1 MGLTREQIEAYNENG
16 FVVAKGVL
24 DASDTQ
30 PVIDE
35 LVEFIDHRAREL
47 FEQGKITNMYANIL

>member
-24 DASDTQ
+24 DTSDTQ

-35 LVEFIDHRAREL
+35 LVEFIDHRARDCL
-47 FEQGKITNMYANIL
+47 LYTSPSPRDS